1 MCYLRGAFSRCERIQ
16 AERKT
21 DCSKVL
27 ALILN
32 NASTCMRQ
40 PDLFAPQSFAAQW
53 LEMFEEADEH
63 DTSTQEFLVRV
74 ACKVVEEDEP
84 IEALGALKAIFYP
97 MLTDLQKLIAKENL
111 ITVKKNVFWILG
123 FFVRDKR
130 AAVLGE
136 LLIDFTTPNPKAK
149 GETSGI

>member
-1 MCYLRGAFSRCERIQ
+1 MKDTTVLR
-16 AERKT
+16 
-21 DCSKVL
+21 KV
-27 ALILN
+27 
-32 NASTCMRQ
+32 
-40 PDLFAPQSFAAQW
+40 
-53 LEMFEEADEH
+53 H
-63 DTSTQEFLVRV
+63 TS
-74 ACKVVEEDEP
+74 EDEP

-149 GETSGI
+149 GEASGT

>member
-1 MCYLRGAFSRCERIQ
+1 MLPVARRVRRA
-16 AERKT
+16 A
-21 DCSKVL
+21 DA
-27 ALILN
+27 ALL
-32 NASTCMRQ
+32 
-40 PDLFAPQSFAAQW
+40 W
-53 LEMFEEADEH
+53 
-63 DTSTQEFLVRV
+63 
-74 ACKVVEEDEP
+74 CKLICRNCTIFGTVV
-84 IEALGALKAIFYP
+84 ALGTLRFHRYV
-97 MLTDLQKLIAKENL
+97 LENL